1 MQQSTCKKQMQQFH
15 KIMISAWAFHL
26 FYADAD
32 MEKGVLQL
40 GWCTISGTIQDIQA
54 KQQQKQEGIIKH
66 ERTKAYEALTHEVQS
81 IHCCSP
87 VKNCVCG

>member
-26 FYADAD
+26 FHADAD

-66 ERTKAYEALTHEVQS
+66 ESTKAYEALTHEVQS